1 MTYITTAYA
10 AGSELPQQNCVEPVE
25 TLTDHDLRIFNPD
38 GEATF
43 TVAEACEFERRL
55 DKRLTFN
62 ELRQEICLDYD
73 FGFVTAENTLKRLWD
88 NGLIRS
94 ADDLAFLVAAGVR
107 ALSEGGR

>member
-1 MTYITTAYA
+1 MLNTSYA
-10 AGSELPQQNCVEPVE
+10 PNPQAPDLVPTRAVE
-25 TLTDHDLRIFNPD
+25 TLTDNDLRIFNPD

-73 FGFVTAENTLKRLWD
+73 FGFVTAENTLQRLWD

>member
-1 MTYITTAYA
+1 MNSITAAYKLSSPDMQECL
-10 AGSELPQQNCVEPVE
+10 GEPVE
-25 TLTDHDLRIFNPD
+25 TLDLDYAISPVR
-38 GEATF
+38 
-43 TVAEACEFERRL
+43 EACAFQRRL

-62 ELRQEICLDYD
+62 ELRYFICQD
-73 FGFVTAENTLKRLWD
+73 FDHGVADAQTTLQRLWD

>member
-1 MTYITTAYA
+1 MQTIRTSYA
-10 AGSELPQQNCVEPVE
+10 ERFQDNQQDFDMPVE
-25 TLTDHDLRIFNPD
+25 ILDLDYAISPVR
-38 GEATF
+38 
-43 TVAEACEFERRL
+43 EACAFQRRL